1 MYGAIKK
8 ILIVGGGTSGWM
20 TACFMTK
27 RLKDVEITLIESS
40 DIPTVGVG
48 ESTIIKMNYFLR
60 EMGLVEKD
68 WMPACNATYKEGIH
82 FQDFY
87 KKGTHFWHPF
97 QTINSELTDYWIH
110 KFFKEELSVDSYFDY
125 CYSNTV
131 RNQNNRID
139 VESKNNLDRIQN
151 VNYTY
156 HLDAGLFA
164 QHLKS
169 FIALPGG
176 VNHIVDDVTS
186 VSLDEDGSV
195 SGIETAMNGTMT
207 ADLYVDCSGFK
218 SMLLGEKLEEP
229 YVDYNDRIPNDRAIA
244 VRMPYQD
251 RNREMHPYTNSTA
264 LDAGWVWNIPL
275 WHRIGTG
282 YVYCSKYKS
291 SDAAELEL
299 RQHLGE
305 DRVKDL
311 PFHHIKM
318 RIGRYQNTWKKNVV
332 AIGLAAGFVEP
343 LESTGIELAQ
353 FGAGTL
359 TLLLKGNCSNR
370 MVTQQLYNA
379 KMKSIYEDIT
389 SFIQLHYVL
398 TDREDTE
405 YWRDQKY
412 SGSELSTKTIERLER
427 TANSFIYP
435 DHSEIFGT
443 TAWNSILI
451 GMRMIP
457 QPISFRPVDPAKLT
471 AASQAMEEGLRK
483 AKRQAVGQSN
493 GVKNPSH
500 YEFLS
505 NTVYKN
511 IPSEG

>member
-1 MYGAIKK
+1 M
-8 ILIVGGGTSGWM
+8 
-20 TACFMTK
+20 
-27 RLKDVEITLIESS
+27 
-40 DIPTVGVG
+40 
-48 ESTIIKMNYFLR
+48 
-60 EMGLVEKD
+60 
-68 WMPACNATYKEGIH
+68 
-82 FQDFY
+82 
-87 KKGTHFWHPF
+87 
-97 QTINSELTDYWIH
+97 
-110 KFFKEELSVDSYFDY
+110 
-125 CYSNTV
+125 
-131 RNQNNRID
+131 
-139 VESKNNLDRIQN
+139 
-151 VNYTY
+151 
-156 HLDAGLFA
+156 
-164 QHLKS
+164 
-169 FIALPGG
+169 
-176 VNHIVDDVTS
+176 
-186 VSLDEDGSV
+186 
-195 SGIETAMNGTMT
+195 
-207 ADLYVDCSGFK
+207 
-218 SMLLGEKLEEP
+218 
-229 YVDYNDRIPNDRAIA
+229 
-244 VRMPYQD
+244 
-251 RNREMHPYTNSTA
+251 
-264 LDAGWVWNIPL
+264 
-275 WHRIGTG
+275 
-282 YVYCSKYKS
+282 
-291 SDAAELEL
+291 
-299 RQHLGE
+299 
-305 DRVKDL
+305 
-311 PFHHIKM
+311 
-318 RIGRYQNTWKKNVV
+318 V